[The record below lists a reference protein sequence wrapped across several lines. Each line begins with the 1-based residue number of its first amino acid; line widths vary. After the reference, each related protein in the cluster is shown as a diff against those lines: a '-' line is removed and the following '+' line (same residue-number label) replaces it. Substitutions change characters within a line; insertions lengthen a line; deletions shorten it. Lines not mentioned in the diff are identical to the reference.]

1 MRSRTALALL
11 ALVAIFGFVQLVS
24 HSDDPSDTG
33 SGNSA
38 SPTSASQPGAPAGGA
53 EEVPQVGGEVPADEA
68 AAHDQ
73 ISATLALI
81 ATHGPYPNRADG
93 EVFENRER
101 LLPQEPRGYYRSYTV
116 STPGS
121 ADRGARRIITGQG
134 GELFYTSDHY
144 DSFEPID
151 AADYQ

>member
-11 ALVAIFGFVQLVS
+11 ALVAIFAVVQLLS
-24 HSDDPSDTG
+24 HSDGPSDAG

-53 EEVPQVGGEVPADEA
+53 EEVPGVGEEA
-68 AAHDQ
+68 AVHDQ

-81 ATHGPYPNRADG
+81 ATRGPYPNRADG
-93 EVFENRER
+93 EVFENREQH
-101 LLPQEPRGYYRSYTV
+101 LPQEPRGYYHSYTV
-116 STPGS
+116 PTPGS
-121 ADRGARRIITGQG
+121 ADRGARRIITGRG

-151 AADYQ
+151 AADYL